1 MSLDKYIY
9 TLQVTWYKSTM
20 KLMDGQRILISQV
33 GNSYKLT
40 LENLSEKV
48 KGLPIY
54 IFVEYQTYIADNRT
68 FII

>member
-1 MSLDKYIY
+1 
-9 TLQVTWYKSTM
+9 M

-40 LENLSEKV
+40 LENLSDKV

-54 IFVEYQTYIADNRT
+54 IFVEYQTYIANNST
-68 FII
+68 FNI